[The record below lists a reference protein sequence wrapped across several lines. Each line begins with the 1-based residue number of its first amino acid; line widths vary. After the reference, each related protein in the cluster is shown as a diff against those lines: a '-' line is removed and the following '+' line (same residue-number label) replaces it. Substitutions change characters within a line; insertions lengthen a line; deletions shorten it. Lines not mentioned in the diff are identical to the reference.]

1 MSNSSDKVIVSA
13 RLSAIVVTALKNINV
28 PVSDVIA
35 AGVLHFL
42 LLDDFDKVKFLIQ
55 NNEDVVDLSDLEHQY
70 HNSKNWPELVA
81 EALNL
86 KDTAETK
93 NAVRE
98 LKSVVKNVDDRGE
111 EVFFKKRIANLN
123 ATALRQE
130 AHHLVMK
137 SAYAEAALLYET
149 ALRLYESERNQREA
163 GKTLTLIGQCYQ
175 SLGRYSDALDA
186 FEKARRIFEQHNMRH
201 DLAKVLFER
210 GTCYQMT
217 GKYDEACASFDSSRL
232 LSEDLG
238 NYEEVRKAFSHMG
251 ACLTFMGDKK
261 RVIELYDMFIERIID
276 QKNLIQASIKDSR

>member
-1 MSNSSDKVIVSA
+1 MANSSDKVIVSA
-13 RLSAIVVTALKNINV
+13 RLSATVVTALKNINV

-55 NNEDVVDLSDLEHQY
+55 NNEDVVNLSHLEHQY
-70 HNSKNWPELVA
+70 HNPKNWPELVA

-93 NAVRE
+93 SAVRE

-163 GKTLTLIGQCYQ
+163 GKTLTLM
-175 SLGRYSDALDA
+175 GRYSDALDA

-201 DLAKVLFER
+201 DLARVLFER

-261 RVIELYDMFIERIID
+261 RVIELYDMFIKRIID